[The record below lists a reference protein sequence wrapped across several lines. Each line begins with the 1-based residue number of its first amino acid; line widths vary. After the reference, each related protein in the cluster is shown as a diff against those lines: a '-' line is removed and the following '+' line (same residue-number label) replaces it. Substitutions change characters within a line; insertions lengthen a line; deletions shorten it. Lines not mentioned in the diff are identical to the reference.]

1 MLMRT
6 ISLYWF
12 KFKKNHRNNFQ
23 KANLD
28 YFKDWKLGSML
39 LSQRESLSM
48 PINVISN
55 SLKIKIRDCI
65 IENTDRTVIF
75 EKI

>member
-1 MLMRT
+1 MIKIIFYRNLKKLERW
-6 ISLYWF
+6 LENNLNF

-23 KANLD
+23 KENLD

-55 SLKIKIRDCI
+55 ILKIK
-65 IENTDRTVIF
+65 
-75 EKI
+75 